1 MEAWLEERE
10 ARVKS
15 EMNIAETIPQNLID
29 DKAAATMLGVSP
41 PTLRSWRCRCI
52 GPAFIKLGH
61 GKKAAVRYDLRDLA
75 QFIEIGRHVSHS
87 SVRAAFERSK
97 RGGVQTPRFQVL
109 ARGLHGERTTSP

>member
-1 MEAWLEERE
+1 
-10 ARVKS
+10 
-15 EMNIAETIPQNLID
+15 MNIAETIPQNLID

-41 PTLRSWRCRCI
+41 PTLRSRCRGI

-87 SVRAAFERSK
+87 SVRAASE
-97 RGGVQTPRFQVL
+97 
-109 ARGLHGERTTSP
+109 E